1 MAKKGFKNENPA
13 EIQYT
18 NPAQRF
24 TEPEAAPEGA
34 TKSARLHL
42 SVYPQIK
49 EDLQAIAGAR
59 QISLMELV
67 NQILGDYA
75 AAQADE
81 IAMYK
86 QLQDQ
91 IAQLRN
97 KGRA

>member
-1 MAKKGFKNENPA
+1 MARKDFKGENPA
-13 EIQYT
+13 ETAYT
-18 NPAQRF
+18 TPAQQF
-24 TEPEAAPEGA
+24 TAEAPTEAE

-42 SVYPQIK
+42 AVYPSIK

-59 QISLMELV
+59 NISLMELV

-75 AAQADE
+75 AEQAEE
-81 IAMYK
+81 IALYK
-86 QLQDQ
+86 ELQEQ